1 MILAAGRGERLR
13 PLTDHTPKP
22 LLPVRGKP
30 LIEWHLEALARGG
43 VREVVINLSWLGAQI
58 RDALGNGERW
68 GVSIRYS
75 DEGPV
80 ALETGGGIFRALPL
94 LGEQPFLLVNGDIFT
109 DFECTR
115 IALAPGAHAHLLLVP
130 NPAHHPGGDFALDGA
145 VVTETGAPRY
155 TYAGIAKFHPD
166 FFAGCSDGRFP
177 LLPLLRRAIAERRLQ
192 GEVYRGLWT
201 DVGTAERLAALN
213 AAAII

>member
-1 MILAAGRGERLR
+1 
-13 PLTDHTPKP
+13 
-22 LLPVRGKP
+22 V
-30 LIEWHLEALARGG
+30 
-43 VREVVINLSWLGAQI
+43 
-58 RDALGNGERW
+58 
-68 GVSIRYS
+68 
-75 DEGPV
+75 
-80 ALETGGGIFRALPL
+80 
-94 LGEQPFLLVNGDIFT
+94 
-109 DFECTR
+109 
-115 IALAPGAHAHLLLVP
+115 LAPGAHAHLLLVP
-130 NPAHHPGGDFALDGA
+130 NPAHHPAGDFALDGA
-145 VVTETGAPRY
+145 AVTETGAPRY

>member
-43 VREVVINLSWLGAQI
+43 VREVVINVSWLGAQI

-68 GVSIRYS
+68 GVSIRYR

-94 LGEQPFLLVNGDIFT
+94 LGGSPS
-109 DFECTR
+109 C
-115 IALAPGAHAHLLLVP
+115 
-130 NPAHHPGGDFALDGA
+130 
-145 VVTETGAPRY
+145 
-155 TYAGIAKFHPD
+155 
-166 FFAGCSDGRFP
+166 
-177 LLPLLRRAIAERRLQ
+177 
-192 GEVYRGLWT
+192 
-201 DVGTAERLAALN
+201 
-213 AAAII
+213 